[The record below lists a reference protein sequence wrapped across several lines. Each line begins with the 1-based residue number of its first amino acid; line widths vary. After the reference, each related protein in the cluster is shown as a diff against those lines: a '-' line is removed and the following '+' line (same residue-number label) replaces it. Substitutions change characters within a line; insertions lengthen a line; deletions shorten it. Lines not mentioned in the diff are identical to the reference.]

1 MMINKGD
8 FLIECYDSLQSRPKK
23 TAQEPDPKMARWL
36 MLEPMSGDF
45 ETVIKHC
52 KETNRF
58 LSEKFISYVCYCAMH
73 GIAFLHHNK
82 TIHKDIKSDNILYNY
97 KGEIKLSDFGTS
109 CILTK

>member
-52 KETNRF
+52 KETNR
-58 LSEKFISYVCYCAMH
+58 
-73 GIAFLHHNK
+73 
-82 TIHKDIKSDNILYNY
+82 
-97 KGEIKLSDFGTS
+97 
-109 CILTK
+109 